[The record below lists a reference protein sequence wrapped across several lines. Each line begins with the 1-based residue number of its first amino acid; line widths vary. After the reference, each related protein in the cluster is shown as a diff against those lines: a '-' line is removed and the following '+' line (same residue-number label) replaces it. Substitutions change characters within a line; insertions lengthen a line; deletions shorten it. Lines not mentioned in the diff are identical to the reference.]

1 MPDQVKDNG
10 HELGAYLNGGGTTG
24 KSKTIKS
31 ITIGCIVAFIIVII
45 LVLFLNRIVPLKKII
60 VSEEN
65 IKLNNM
71 VVKNKINHDNL
82 LV

>member
-1 MPDQVKDNG
+1 MLP
-10 HELGAYLNGGGTTG
+10 
-24 KSKTIKS
+24 
-31 ITIGCIVAFIIVII
+31 ITF
-45 LVLFLNRIVPLKKII
+45 FE
-60 VSEEN
+60 EEN